1 MDFRSELKHYINYQ
15 DYLIIKSKISNFL
28 TLDKNVYKDSFEYK
42 IRSIYFDNFNNKV
55 LEEKLLGLN
64 KRDKFRI
71 RLYND
76 DDSFIRL
83 EKKSKINGL
92 CKKISEPITKDEVLK
107 IINNDIEFLIK
118 SKKQVFQDLYIKMK
132 TEFLKPKTIVDYERE
147 AYIYK
152 VGNVRITFDK
162 NLRTGIVSND
172 IFNKELCTIS
182 PIDKDYII
190 LEVKYDEFLPEFIL
204 DLIQLGERSKTSIS
218 KYALCRMYG

>member
-15 DYLIIKSKISNFL
+15 DYLIIRSKISNFL

-118 SKKQVFQDLYIKMK
+118 SQKQLFQDLYIKMK

-152 VGNVRITFDK
+152 IGNVRITFDK

-182 PIDKDYII
+182 PIDKDYIV

-204 DLIQLGERSKTSIS
+204 NLIQLGERSKTSIS

>member
-118 SKKQVFQDLYIKMK
+118 SQKQLFQDLYIKMK

-182 PIDKDYII
+182 PIDKDYTI

>member
-92 CKKISEPITKDEVLK
+92 CKKISEPITKDEVFK

-118 SKKQVFQDLYIKMK
+118 SQKQLFQDLYIKMK

-152 VGNVRITFDK
+152 IGNVRITFDK

-182 PIDKDYII
+182 PINKDYIV

-204 DLIQLGERSKTSIS
+204 NLIQLGERSKTSIS

>member
-15 DYLIIKSKISNFL
+15 DYLIIRSKISNFL

-118 SKKQVFQDLYIKMK
+118 SQKQLFQDLYIKMK

-182 PIDKDYII
+182 PIDKDYTI

>member
-15 DYLIIKSKISNFL
+15 DYLIIKSRISKVL
-28 TLDKNVYKDSFEYK
+28 DLDKNTNNNFEYK
-42 IRSIYFDNFNNKV
+42 IRSIYFENFNDKV
-55 LEEKLLGLN
+55 LQEKLLGLN

-71 RLYND
+71 RFYND
-76 DDSFIRL
+76 DESFIRL

-92 CKKISEPITKDEVLK
+92 CKKISCPLSKDEALK
-107 IINNDIEFLIK
+107 IINGDISFLIN
-118 SKKQVFQDLYIKMK
+118 SFEPLFHELYIKMK
-132 TEFLKPKTIVDYERE
+132 TEFLKPRTIVDYERE

-172 IFNKELCTIS
+172 IFNKELCTIN
-182 PIDKDYII
+182 PINKDYIV
-190 LEVKYDEFLPEFIL
+190 LEVKYDEFLPDFIL
-204 DLIQLGERSKTSIS
+204 DLIQLGERTKTSIS

>member
-118 SKKQVFQDLYIKMK
+118 SQKQLFQDLYIKMK

-152 VGNVRITFDK
+152 IGNVRITFDK

-182 PIDKDYII
+182 PINKDYIV

-204 DLIQLGERSKTSIS
+204 NLIQLGERSKTSIS

>member
-1 MDFRSELKHYINYQ
+1 MDSRSELKHYINYQ

-118 SKKQVFQDLYIKMK
+118 SQKQLFQDLYIKMK

-182 PIDKDYII
+182 PIDKDYTI

>member
-1 MDFRSELKHYINYQ
+1 MDYRSELKHYINYQ
-15 DYLIIKSKISNFL
+15 DYEIIKCRISKVLAI
-28 TLDKNVYKDSFEYK
+28 DKNTNENLEYK
-42 IRSIYFDNFNNKV
+42 IRSIYFENFNDKV
-55 LEEKLLGLN
+55 LQEKLLGLN

-76 DDSFIRL
+76 DASFIRL

-92 CKKISEPITKDEVLK
+92 CKKISCPITKDEVLK
-107 IINNDIEFLIK
+107 IINNDTYFMIK
-118 SKKQVFQDLYIKMK
+118 SNRPLLQELYFKMK

-152 VGNVRITFDK
+152 IGNVRITFDK

-172 IFNKELCTIS
+172 LFNKDLCTIN
-182 PIDKDYII
+182 PINKANIV

-204 DLIQLGERSKTSIS
+204 DLLQLGERTRTSIS

>member
-15 DYLIIKSKISNFL
+15 DYLIIKSRISKVL
-28 TLDKNVYKDSFEYK
+28 DLDKNTNNNFEYK
-42 IRSIYFDNFNNKV
+42 IRSIYFENFNDKV
-55 LEEKLLGLN
+55 LQEKLLGLN

-71 RLYND
+71 RFYND
-76 DDSFIRL
+76 DESFIRL

-92 CKKISEPITKDEVLK
+92 CKKISCPLSKDEVLK
-107 IINNDIEFLIK
+107 IINGDISFLIN
-118 SKKQVFQDLYIKMK
+118 SFEPLFHELYIKMK
-132 TEFLKPKTIVDYERE
+132 TEFLKPRTIVDYERE

-172 IFNKELCTIS
+172 IFNKELCTIN
-182 PIDKDYII
+182 PINKDYIV
-190 LEVKYDEFLPEFIL
+190 LEVKYDEFLPDFIL
-204 DLIQLGERSKTSIS
+204 DLIQLGERTKTSIS

>member
-15 DYLIIKSKISNFL
+15 DYLIIRSKISNFL

-42 IRSIYFDNFNNKV
+42 IRSLYFDNFNNKV
-55 LEEKLLGLN
+55 LEEKLLGIN

-92 CKKISEPITKDEVLK
+92 CKKISCSITKDEVLST
-107 IINNDIEFLIK
+107 INNDIDFLMK
-118 SKKQVFQDLYIKMK
+118 SDKPLFQDLYIKMK

-147 AYIYK
+147 AYVYK
-152 VGNVRITFDK
+152 IGNVRITFDK

-172 IFNKELCTIS
+172 IFSKELCTIS
-182 PIDKDYII
+182 PINKEYIV

-204 DLIQLGERSKTSIS
+204 NLIQLGERSKTSIS

>member
-1 MDFRSELKHYINYQ
+1 MEFRSELKHYINYQ

-107 IINNDIEFLIK
+107 IINNDIDFLIK
-118 SKKQVFQDLYIKMK
+118 SQKQLFQDLYIKMK

-152 VGNVRITFDK
+152 IGNVRITFDK

-182 PIDKDYII
+182 PIDKDYIV

-204 DLIQLGERSKTSIS
+204 NLVQLGERSKTSIS

>member
-118 SKKQVFQDLYIKMK
+118 SQKQLFQDLYIKMK

-152 VGNVRITFDK
+152 IGNVRITFDK

-182 PIDKDYII
+182 PIDKDYTI

>member
-42 IRSIYFDNFNNKV
+42 IRSIYFDNFNNKI

-92 CKKISEPITKDEVLK
+92 CKKISEPITKDEVFK

-118 SKKQVFQDLYIKMK
+118 SQKQLFQDLYIKMK

-152 VGNVRITFDK
+152 IGNVRITFDK

-182 PIDKDYII
+182 PINKDYIV

>member
-15 DYLIIKSKISNFL
+15 DYLIIRSKISNFL

-118 SKKQVFQDLYIKMK
+118 SQKQLFQDLYIKMK

-152 VGNVRITFDK
+152 IGNVRITFDK

-182 PIDKDYII
+182 PINKDYIV

-204 DLIQLGERSKTSIS
+204 NLIQLGERSKTSIS

>member
-15 DYLIIKSKISNFL
+15 DYLIIRSKISNFL

-42 IRSIYFDNFNNKV
+42 IRSLYFDNFNNKV

-92 CKKISEPITKDEVLK
+92 CKKISCSITKDEVLS
-107 IINNDIEFLIK
+107 IINNDIDFLMK
-118 SKKQVFQDLYIKMK
+118 SDKPLFQDLYIKMK

-147 AYIYK
+147 AYVYK
-152 VGNVRITFDK
+152 IGNVRITFDK

-172 IFNKELCTIS
+172 IFSKELCTIS
-182 PIDKDYII
+182 PINKDYIV

-204 DLIQLGERSKTSIS
+204 NLIQLGERSKTSIS

>member
-1 MDFRSELKHYINYQ
+1 MDYRSELKHYITYQ
-15 DYLIIKSKISNFL
+15 DYEIIKSRISKVLKIDQNTNENL
-28 TLDKNVYKDSFEYK
+28 EYK
-42 IRSIYFDNFNNKV
+42 IRSIYFENFNDKV
-55 LEEKLLGLN
+55 LQEKLLGLN

-76 DDSFIRL
+76 DATFIRL

-92 CKKISEPITKDEVLK
+92 CKKISCPITQDEVLK
-107 IINNDIEFLIK
+107 IINNDISFMIK
-118 SKKQVFQDLYIKMK
+118 SDRPLLQELYFKMK

-147 AYIYK
+147 AYTYK
-152 VGNVRITFDK
+152 IGNVRITFDK

-172 IFNKELCTIS
+172 LFNKDLCTIN
-182 PIDKDYII
+182 PINKANIV

-204 DLIQLGERSKTSIS
+204 DLLQLGERTRTSIS